1 MSLQIFMGNGQ
12 ISQAKCF
19 ELINDL
25 MNAFEYLTAIQQP
38 PDPTEKLTDEQ
49 DEDEERYV
57 DELNDLINS
66 IAIKLAESL
75 TGKKVILKEIKK

>member
-38 PDPTEKLTDEQ
+38 PDPT
-49 DEDEERYV
+49 
-57 DELNDLINS
+57 
-66 IAIKLAESL
+66 
-75 TGKKVILKEIKK
+75 KKVNG